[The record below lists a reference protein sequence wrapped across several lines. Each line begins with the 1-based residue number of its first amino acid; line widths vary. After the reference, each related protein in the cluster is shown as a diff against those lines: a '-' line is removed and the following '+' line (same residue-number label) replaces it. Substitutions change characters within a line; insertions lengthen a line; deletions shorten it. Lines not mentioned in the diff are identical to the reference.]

1 MSNKC
6 FAYIRTSGDDRA
18 GDKLGIPVQRAAI
31 SALVEFEVAQSFVDD
46 GVTGKLPMHARP
58 QGRLLIAA
66 LLADGIK
73 TVLCYDAK
81 RIGRTQPAYWSFIGM
96 ARDNG
101 IAVIDKDRV
110 NLCESVQG
118 GIQGMMSELD
128 HQAIVSRLQAG
139 KVQHRLQGHRVEGR
153 WPYGGSPDVKH
164 LGEREVIA
172 RIRDLKA
179 TGVSSY
185 AIAQTLN
192 AEGTRTRYGCEF
204 KTQTVQN
211 ILQLPGI
218 KERGQ

>member
-1 MSNKC
+1 MTTRC
-6 FAYIRTSGDDRA
+6 FAYIRTSGDDRV

-31 SALVEFEVAQSFVDD
+31 SALTEFEVAQAFIDD

-58 QGRLLIAA
+58 QGKLLIAA
-66 LLADGIK
+66 LLANGIK

-81 RIGRTQPAYWSFIGM
+81 RIGRTQPAYWSFVGM

-128 HQAIVSRLQAG
+128 HQAIVARLQAG
-139 KVQHRLQGHRVEGR
+139 KVQHRLQGRRVEGR

-164 LGEREVIA
+164 LGERTVIA
-172 RIRDLKA
+172 RIRDLKGA
-179 TGVSSY
+179 GVSSY
-185 AIAQTLN
+185 AIAKTLN
-192 AEGTRTRYGCEF
+192 MEGTKTRYGCGF
-204 KTQTVQN
+204 KTQTIQN
-211 ILQLPGI
+211 ILQQ
-218 KERGQ
+218 KEQGQ